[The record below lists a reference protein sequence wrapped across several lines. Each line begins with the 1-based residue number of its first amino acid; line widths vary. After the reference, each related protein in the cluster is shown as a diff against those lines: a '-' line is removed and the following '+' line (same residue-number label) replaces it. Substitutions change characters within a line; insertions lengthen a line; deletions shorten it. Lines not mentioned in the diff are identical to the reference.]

1 MNDPYIPCSASRSI
15 GSSLVTGLDRGLEP
29 CATTRNRTIGNRNRS
44 EREKE
49 EWNGV
54 EWSGLTGLEELVLG
68 NAGVAR
74 LARV

>member
-54 EWSGLTGLEELVLG
+54 EWTYRLG
-68 NAGVAR
+68 GTRTWKCGSSEAC
-74 LARV
+74 